1 MKKFLNEWRSDFRS
15 GIPFTIWAMLSLLVG
30 FSGPFGT
37 YRVISMPGR
46 LAFWAVLLGLAIFVG
61 TMVRAFVFAN
71 LGLRNFRHG
80 SVLIAA
86 LIGLIVP
93 ALVHGVLA
101 LPGFHLMVAVPA
113 LGEIALFSA
122 LCSLGVGAF
131 RHAMGHF
138 EAGLVPLVEQAEPL
152 AETEP
157 VAVPVVAP
165 QPRLLDRLAPEQRG
179 RLYWISVRDHYVD
192 VGTSQGVSSLLL
204 RLSDAMVE
212 TAGEEGG
219 QVHRSHWVAWG
230 AVTSAERQRGKLVLI
245 LSDGARIPVSKT
257 YRAEVEARGI
267 GTS

>member
-1 MKKFLNEWRSDFRS
+1 M
-15 GIPFTIWAMLSLLVG
+15 
-30 FSGPFGT
+30 
-37 YRVISMPGR
+37 
-46 LAFWAVLLGLAIFVG
+46 
-61 TMVRAFVFAN
+61 
-71 LGLRNFRHG
+71 
-80 SVLIAA
+80 
-86 LIGLIVP
+86 
-93 ALVHGVLA
+93 
-101 LPGFHLMVAVPA
+101 
-113 LGEIALFSA
+113 
-122 LCSLGVGAF
+122 
-131 RHAMGHF
+131 
-138 EAGLVPLVEQAEPL
+138 
-152 AETEP
+152 
-157 VAVPVVAP
+157 PVVAP

-230 AVTSAERQRGKLVLI
+230 AVTSAERQRGKMVLI